1 MERAAACRSRIVCT
15 IEAGVAPRCAGGA
28 MTPTTS
34 EGAVKWTSQFRWTS
48 AARTDV
54 GLVREVNE
62 DACLD
67 RPERGLWA
75 VADGMGGHAVG
86 DVASRLVVNT
96 LGGIEPRGDL
106 GHFVADARI
115 RLLEA
120 NHLLRVE
127 AASRQVQRI
136 GCTVVVLMACERQCG
151 FLWAGD
157 SRIYRCRQGRLQLLT
172 RDHSQVEQM
181 KSMGQIT
188 EEEALHH
195 PALHLITRAV
205 GATDRLD
212 LDEDMVEVADGD
224 IFLLCSDGLSNEVS
238 AREMLDTLAR
248 LDCREA
254 TETLVDLA
262 LERGG
267 RDNISAVVVRAEDTA
282 GDKTLLNPAL

>member
-1 MERAAACRSRIVCT
+1 MRA
-15 IEAGVAPRCAGGA
+15 VARVAR
-28 MTPTTS
+28 TSTTS
-34 EGAVKWTSQFRWTS
+34 EGAVKRNSLFRWTS

-67 RPERGLWA
+67 QPERGLWA

-86 DVASRLVVNT
+86 DVASRLVVDALSA
-96 LGGIEPRGDL
+96 LGSRGDL
-106 GHFVADARI
+106 GEFVADARD

-120 NHLLRVE
+120 NHQLRVE
-127 AASRQVQRI
+127 AATRQVQRI
-136 GCTVVVLMACERQCG
+136 GCTVVVLMAGDRRCG

-157 SRIYRCRQGRLQLLT
+157 SRIYRCRRGRLQLLT

-181 KSMGQIT
+181 KSMGQLS

-205 GATDRLD
+205 GATDWLD
-212 LDEDMVEVADGD
+212 LDSDTVDVTDGD

-238 AREMLDTLAR
+238 AHEILETLAR
-248 LDCREA
+248 LDCRDA
-254 TETLVDLA
+254 TDTLIALA

-267 RDNISAVVVRAEDTA
+267 RDNISAVVVRADDPTI
-282 GDKTLLNPAL
+282 DKTLLNPAV